1 MVAKVQFNIPGKIGF
16 HIWCLL
22 WSDNH
27 SSLSWIRYDENGSR
41 QEQNNYRTVEGSSQ
55 KYSRLRCLGCVKGL
69 VICFYLGWSGSIIQF
84 RQDTIKVG
92 SKSWLLI
99 CSSNI
104 TLSLPSYN
112 GSALKRVLNFCN
124 DYFSLLHFCRSL
136 FRIII
141 LRVQNVN
148 RIFPLRMLTL
158 ADSNKMSKNSSW

>member
-1 MVAKVQFNIPGKIGF
+1 MIMCCSVSQECLPGQDPYISRF
-16 HIWCLL
+16 L
-22 WSDNH
+22 WLTSNQV
-27 SSLSWIRYDENGSR
+27 LSCEDLVKGWA
-41 QEQNNYRTVEGSSQ
+41 Q
-55 KYSRLRCLGCVKGL
+55 KYNRLRCLLRAKGL
-69 VICFYLGWSGSIIQF
+69 VFRFYLGWSGSILQF
-84 RQDTIKVG
+84 RQNIIKVG

-136 FRIII
+136 FRIVI